1 MFFLPAPYR
10 TMGIEMKQC
19 GNCWGLLSTLG
30 LTGRVGGAS
39 EGWKRTGTLI
49 SQAVVLGENIIRKWK
64 CNWKSE
70 SGIGE
75 SIIRKWK
82 FSFSSSEHDQ
92 ITISLESEIACG
104 KSELRQN
111 HDDWAHQRG
120 CRQLKTRPH
129 CQGIQRKALGIWP
142 IIMVIDIFNI
152 SPQQYLAS
160 VSSSFSATLLN
171 ASSNS

>member
-1 MFFLPAPYR
+1 MVYHHKRNETINGVYFKSTGLTMFFLPAPYR
-10 TMGIEMKQC
+10 TIGIEMKQC

-82 FSFSSSEHDQ
+82 LSFFFKWTWPNNNVTRKWYCMWKKW
-92 ITISLESEIACG
+92 IKT
-104 KSELRQN
+104 KS
-111 HDDWAHQRG
+111 
-120 CRQLKTRPH
+120 
-129 CQGIQRKALGIWP
+129 
-142 IIMVIDIFNI
+142 
-152 SPQQYLAS
+152 
-160 VSSSFSATLLN
+160 
-171 ASSNS
+171 